1 MGIISVKMVVVK
13 GVDIPVLAKYVY
25 RFTIALE
32 YTYLGGIITTLMTSM
47 FIIAVMCL

>member
-32 YTYLGGIITTLMTSM
+32 YTYLGGIEYNIPHNQYS
-47 FIIAVMCL
+47 